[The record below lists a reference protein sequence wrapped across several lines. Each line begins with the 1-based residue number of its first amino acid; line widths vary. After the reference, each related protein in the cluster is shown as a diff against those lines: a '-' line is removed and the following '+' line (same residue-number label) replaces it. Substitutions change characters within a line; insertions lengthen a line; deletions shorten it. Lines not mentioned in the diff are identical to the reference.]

1 MLKVLGKGRKKRVLP
16 VSPRTIDALRAH
28 WADLGA
34 DFDQAGADRPL
45 LSPLVIPATPA
56 ALARHGDGTAGH
68 RGYTAGALYDVVTG
82 ALRRVHDGLQALGAE
97 AELSPEDM
105 FSLIEATPHAFRHT
119 FGMLAVEGGVELYVV
134 QEILGHASAGTT
146 AVYVR
151 AREKR
156 LAEAAGMLYR
166 NDLVPIK

>member
-1 MLKVLGKGRKKRVLP
+1 M
-16 VSPRTIDALRAH
+16 
-28 WADLGA
+28 
-34 DFDQAGADRPL
+34 
-45 LSPLVIPATPA
+45 VIPATPA

-82 ALRRVHDGLQALGAE
+82 ALRRVHDDLQALGAE

-105 FSLIEATPHAFRHT
+105 FALFEATPHAFRHT
-119 FGMLAVEGGVELYVV
+119 FGMLAIEGGVELYVV

-156 LAEAAGMLYR
+156 LAEAASMLYR
-166 NDLVPIK
+166 ADPARVE

>member
-1 MLKVLGKGRKKRVLP
+1 MVK
-16 VSPRTIDALRAH
+16 
-28 WADLGA
+28 
-34 DFDQAGADRPL
+34 
-45 LSPLVIPATPA
+45 
-56 ALARHGDGTAGH
+56 
-68 RGYTAGALYDVVTG
+68 G
-82 ALRRVHDGLQALGAE
+82 ALRRVQDDLQAVGAE

-105 FSLIEATPHAFRHT
+105 FALIVATPHAFRHT

-134 QEILGHASAGTT
+134 QEILGHASADTT

-166 NDLVPIK
+166 SDPVQMK

>member
-1 MLKVLGKGRKKRVLP
+1 M
-16 VSPRTIDALRAH
+16 
-28 WADLGA
+28 
-34 DFDQAGADRPL
+34 
-45 LSPLVIPATPA
+45 
-56 ALARHGDGTAGH
+56 
-68 RGYTAGALYDVVTG
+68 
-82 ALRRVHDGLQALGAE
+82 HDGLQALGAE

-134 QEILGHASAGTT
+134 QEILGHASADTT

-156 LAEAAGMLYR
+156 LAEAASLLYR
-166 NDLVPIK
+166 NDLARIE